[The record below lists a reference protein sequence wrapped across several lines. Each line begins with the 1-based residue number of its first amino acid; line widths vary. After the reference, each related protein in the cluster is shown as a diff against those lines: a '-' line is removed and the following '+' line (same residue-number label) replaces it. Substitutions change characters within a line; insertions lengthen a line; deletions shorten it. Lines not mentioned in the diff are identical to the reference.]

1 MIVNIIYNYFIQLLY
16 VHAARDEKKEK
27 NNIVYND
34 DNAYDYDAYH
44 A

>member
-1 MIVNIIYNYFIQLLY
+1 MCMQQEMK
-16 VHAARDEKKEK
+16 RKKK

-34 DNAYDYDAYH
+34 DNAYDYDAYD